1 MNEASVKQNV
11 AVGRV
16 TQVLGSVVD
25 IQYPDEKSLPPIL
38 NALTTDI
45 GGRRLVLEVAQQ
57 LGEFTVRAVSMDSTD
72 GLTRGREVMAVSY
85 THLTLPTKA

>member
-1 MNEASVKQNV
+1 MNEAGVNKNV

-25 IQYPDEKSLPPIL
+25 VQFQDEKSLPPIL
-38 NALTTDI
+38 NALTTDV

-72 GLTRGREVMAVSY
+72 GLTRGREVMDLSLI
-85 THLTLPTKA
+85 HI